1 MSIGYQWT
9 LFCNFDSSQ
18 IIHLTPVFTN
28 VNKFLSS
35 VQFDCLRCHWLI
47 VDLFDDP
54 IVLVASA
61 VLATRSSEASVV
73 KPAHHGWLT
82 NSTDLHV
89 GFLILVSKSRAIW
102 LLIIL
107 MKPSGVKLARENRSS
122 FETWVCVIINVI
134 PISINK
140 ISIFQFALGNDPHHN
155 YQHRPLA
162 CLPPKWPHVEL
173 ERGDPS
179 W

>member
-1 MSIGYQWT
+1 MNSV
-9 LFCNFDSSQ
+9 FNFDSSQ
-18 IIHLTPVFTN
+18 IIYLTPVFTN

-61 VLATRSSEASVV
+61 VLTTRARWVVRGIGGQTSSS
-73 KPAHHGWLT
+73 WLIDQL
-82 NSTDLHV
+82 NWFACWIS
-89 GFLILVSKSRAIW
+89 ILVSKSSAIW

-140 ISIFQFALGNDPHHN
+140 ISTFQFALLGNDPHHN